1 MKPELKPMHSNLMQE
16 YILLNNALK
25 YTTDKNV
32 YKAIQDRL
40 ESIAIEFCF
49 EKKRKSPWSLWIL
62 QTGINTIQYQNRIVI
77 KALTTNNQS
86 V

>member
-1 MKPELKPMHSNLMQE
+1 MKTNNLKTLGYIMNPELKPMHSNLMQE
-16 YILLNNALK
+16 YILLNNALN

-49 EKKRKSPWSLWIL
+49 EKTKVTLKFMNSAN
-62 QTGINTIQYQNRIVI
+62 GY
-77 KALTTNNQS
+77 
-86 V
+86 